1 MNDEPEEVGIPEWVV
16 TFGDMMSLL
25 LTFFIMLV
33 SLSEIKDDET
43 YQKLVD
49 SVQREFG
56 YSRSAESLSPG
67 KKRPRKTEFTPLATT
82 GRAKRKDTARGGVPV
97 KAPDGEEPK
106 VRIVRPGQLT
116 AVGSVIFFDIA
127 KSTLTPAARAEIKD
141 LADKLRGKPQKI
153 EIRGHVSP
161 AFAGRVDDTKLTIRL
176 GFERALNVR
185 QALVDEEGINPAR
198 CRISSVGDS
207 EPIDRSAA
215 SDSSIPDPRVEVFM
229 LNESFDD
236 PNETESQRKTDT
248 TGDTNREKTDG

>member
-1 MNDEPEEVGIPEWVV
+1 MNDEPEEMGIPEWVV

-56 YSRSAESLSPG
+56 YSRSSESLSPG

-82 GRAKRKDTARGGVPV
+82 GRAKRKDTTKGGVPV
-97 KAPDGEEPK
+97 KAPSGEEPR

-116 AVGSVIFFDIA
+116 AVGSVIFFKIGKA
-127 KSTLTPAARAEIKD
+127 SLTPAARSEIKQ

-161 AFAGRVDDTKLTIRL
+161 VYANRVDDTKLTIQL

-185 QALVDEEGINPAR
+185 QALVNEEGINPAR
-198 CRISSVGDS
+198 CRVASVGDN
-207 EPIDRSAA
+207 EPVDTSA
-215 SDSSIPDPRVEVFM
+215 SGDSSIPNPRVEVFM
-229 LNESFDD
+229 LSESFAD
-236 PNETESQRKTDT
+236 PNERDSQRTPATANEATK
-248 TGDTNREKTDG
+248 EKSNG

>member
-1 MNDEPEEVGIPEWVV
+1 MDDESEEIKIPEWVV

-56 YSRSAESLSPG
+56 YSRSADSLSPG

-82 GRAKRKDTARGGVPV
+82 GRAKRKDTTKGGVPV

-116 AVGSVIFFDIA
+116 AVGAVIFFDIA
-127 KSTLTPAARAEIKD
+127 KATLTPTARAEIKD
-141 LADKLRGKPQKI
+141 LANKLRGKPQKI

-161 AFAGRVDDTKLTIRL
+161 AYAGRVDDTKMTIQL

-198 CRISSVGDS
+198 CRVSSVGDS
-207 EPIDRSAA
+207 EPIDNSV
-215 SDSSIPDPRVEVFM
+215 SGDSSIPDPRVEVFM
-229 LNESFDD
+229 LNESFVD
-236 PNETESQRKTDT
+236 PNKMESPRKKDT
-248 TGDTNREKTDG
+248 SSNANREKK

>member
-1 MNDEPEEVGIPEWVV
+1 MDDEPEEMGIPEWVV

-56 YSRSAESLSPG
+56 YSRSADSLSPG

-82 GRAKRKDTARGGVPV
+82 GRAKRKDTSKGGVPV
-97 KAPDGEEPK
+97 KAPAGEEPR

-116 AVGSVIFFDIA
+116 AVGSVIFFEIGKA
-127 KSTLTPAARAEIKD
+127 TLSATARSEIKQ

-161 AFAGRVDDTKLTIRL
+161 AYANRVDDTKLTIQL

-185 QALVDEEGINPAR
+185 QALVNEEGINPAR
-198 CRISSVGDS
+198 CRVSTVGDS
-207 EPIDRSAA
+207 EPTDTSA
-215 SDSSIPDPRVEVFM
+215 SGDTSIPNPRVEVFM
-229 LNESFDD
+229 LNESFAD
-236 PNETESQRKTDT
+236 PSEQDSQRKTNT
-248 TGDTNREKTDG
+248 SSNAAKENQ

>member
-1 MNDEPEEVGIPEWVV
+1 MNDEPEEIGIPEWVV

-56 YSRSAESLSPG
+56 YSRSADSLSPG

-82 GRAKRKDTARGGVPV
+82 GRAKRKDTTRGGVPV
-97 KAPDGEEPK
+97 KAPAGEEPR

-116 AVGSVIFFDIA
+116 AVGSVIFFQIGKA
-127 KSTLTPAARAEIKD
+127 TLSPTARTEIKQ

-161 AFAGRVDDTKLTIRL
+161 AKPPFTNAEPPSTTM
-176 GFERALNVR
+176 RAVCSSEILVGLYNSNQSNVPCAPG
-185 QALVDEEGINPAR
+185 QPAR
-198 CRISSVGDS
+198 LQGTAPPGS
-207 EPIDRSAA
+207 
-215 SDSSIPDPRVEVFM
+215 
-229 LNESFDD
+229 
-236 PNETESQRKTDT
+236 
-248 TGDTNREKTDG
+248 